1 MRHLELPDEFRPTW
15 DEFCPP
21 LGRNR
26 DHLGGS
32 LNGFKSDLR
41 FLPDDDVC
49 VVVLSNIDVTRAAQ
63 IAEVLTRLALGDNYD
78 QAAVESPLDP
88 VGKLQEVAGDAGIAE
103 ACVGVYV
110 LPMGEFIVT
119 RDGDT
124 LFLKTPEDPEKAQLQ
139 RESDMTFFIRGPA
152 GVQVKFIKN
161 HQGQVDEVKLTV
173 RGREFVGKRK
183 Q

>member
-1 MRHLELPDEFRPTW
+1 
-15 DEFCPP
+15 
-21 LGRNR
+21 
-26 DHLGGS
+26 
-32 LNGFKSDLR
+32 
-41 FLPDDDVC
+41 
-49 VVVLSNIDVTRAAQ
+49 
-63 IAEVLTRLALGDNYD
+63 
-78 QAAVESPLDP
+78 VESPLDP
-88 VGKLQEVAGDAGIAE
+88 VGKLEEVAADAGIAE

-152 GVQVKFIKN
+152 GVQLTFIKN
-161 HQGQVDEVKLTV
+161 DAGQVDEVKLTA